1 MLDDGNYRK
10 GHMQS
15 RIREVWVPAGARQ
28 VAANKA
34 VGVGLTEKVK
44 FEQRFQV
51 NLSRGKGV

>member
-1 MLDDGNYRK
+1 M
-10 GHMQS
+10 
-15 RIREVWVPAGARQ
+15 PAGTRE

-51 NLSRGKGV
+51 NLSGGKGV